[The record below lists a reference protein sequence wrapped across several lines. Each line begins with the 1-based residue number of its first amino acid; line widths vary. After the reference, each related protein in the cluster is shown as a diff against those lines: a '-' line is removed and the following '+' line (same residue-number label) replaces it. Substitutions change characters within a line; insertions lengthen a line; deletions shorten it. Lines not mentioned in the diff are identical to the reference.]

1 MSPNRSNSLGFG
13 ATQLISGPVSYSRTR
28 LPSGEAAL
36 TNGTF
41 RNQDP
46 SSTRDEFAPDDEFAL
61 TMVIRAAYR
70 QVFGNVQPM
79 ESERC
84 ISSESRLRQGEI
96 TVREFVR
103 QLAKSEF
110 YRSRYFESVGPHRSV
125 ELSFK
130 HLLGRGPT
138 TEAEVTAQVAQ
149 MATGG
154 FDAAIDHLL
163 DSDEYFSAFGE
174 DTVPYARSWGSA
186 PGMPQAS
193 FNRIALLEQNF
204 AGSDT
209 AIGAK
214 SQLLGSLAQG
224 IGLTIKVPAQVYR
237 SAVVGGGGFSGTGTA
252 RTEFSAVKR
261 ALSDGGD
268 SAPMRG
274 DLYVGFGLGQREQE
288 VFARTPGDSPDLIQA
303 LIRATY
309 RQVMGNP
316 HLMESER
323 NITAESKFAEGVSST
338 REFVRAIALSA
349 EYSRRFF
356 ASNAPY
362 RFVELNF
369 KHLLGRAPTSQAEV
383 SEHIQRLATHGY
395 EAEINS
401 YVDSAEY
408 QQTFGEDTIPYQRIA
423 TEAGRSQVAFNRHL
437 SLAQGYAASDTVQSA
452 SSLVASVAT
461 NGVPSNWNSTTQRI
475 NRVAA
480 ASGTTEPT
488 GKRYRIVVQAQ
499 PAGGRQRTP
508 NASYLVSGKDMTSQL
523 GYIHRRGG
531 RIVSITEVI

>member
-1 MSPNRSNSLGFG
+1 MSANRSNSLGFG
-13 ATQLISGPVSYSRTR
+13 ATQLIEGPVSYSRTR
-28 LPSGEAAL
+28 MPAGDAAL
-36 TNGTF
+36 TNGSF
-41 RNQDP
+41 RNQDLSP
-46 SSTRDEFAPDDEFAL
+46 ARDEFAPDDETAL
-61 TMVIRAAYR
+61 AVVIRAAYR

-84 ISSESRLRQGEI
+84 ISAESRLRQGEI

-110 YRSRYFESVGPHRSV
+110 YRSRYFEAVGPHRSV

-130 HLLGRGPT
+130 HLLGRGPA
-138 TEAEVTAQVAQ
+138 TEAEITAQVAQ
-149 MATGG
+149 MASGG

-163 DSDEYFSAFGE
+163 DSDEYFAAFGE

-193 FNRIALLEQNF
+193 FNRMAVLEQNF

-209 AIGAK
+209 AVGSR
-214 SQLLGSLAQG
+214 SQLLNNLAQG
-224 IGLTIKVPAQVYR
+224 NRLSIKVPAQVYR
-237 SAVVGGGGFSGTGTA
+237 SAGVGGFTGTSSG
-252 RTEFSAVKR
+252 RTAFAPVKR

-274 DLYVGFGLGQREQE
+274 DLYVGFGLGQRDQE
-288 VFARTPGDSPDLIQA
+288 VFERTPGDSADQIQG

-323 NITAESKFAEGVSST
+323 NLTAESKFAEGLSST

-356 ASNAPY
+356 ESNAPY

-383 SEHIQRLATHGY
+383 SEHIQRLANEGY

-401 YVDSAEY
+401 YLDCAEY
-408 QQTFGEDTIPYQRIA
+408 QQTFGEETIPYQRIA
-423 TEAGRSQVAFNRHL
+423 TEVGRSQVAFNRHL
-437 SLAQGYAASDTVQSA
+437 SLSQGYAASDTVQSA

-461 NGVPSNWNSTTQRI
+461 NGVPGNWNSTTQRI

-531 RIVSITEVI
+531 RIVSITEVM